1 MSYGTKRTV
10 RNALVVWGLFA
21 AAGCDNSS
29 SGIILPD
36 SNGSPG
42 ELLVVADDSVWFG
55 GTGLVVAETL
65 GGPMDGLPQSE
76 PKYKL
81 TRIPHAAFKP
91 LLQRCKALLRLVV
104 QPDSVGVYRSTD
116 VWASPQLVITVVAAR
131 AADFPEL
138 LKREQPRLEQWFG
151 EHDRAALA
159 VRLKQSAQPLPE
171 ELKVLGLN
179 QMQIPSGFGVTLA
192 KDTLVIMRLDGKKT
206 TQFLM
211 CSRSRWTP
219 EWRSRIQ
226 STRDTLLKR
235 HFEGGQP
242 ESYMATEM
250 RLAPT
255 LKPTQIDGLPAVE
268 TRGLWRTYGD
278 FMGGPFLSYA
288 VADSAGGWVYA
299 LNALVYSPG
308 TPKRLT
314 LLEFETTMRGARFRR
329 NKESGV
335 Q

>member
-1 MSYGTKRTV
+1 MNFRLPCVLQCATV
-10 RNALVVWGLFA
+10 SLAILLAV
-21 AAGCDNSS
+21 GCDSS
-29 SGIILPD
+29 PTTGRILPD

-91 LLQRCKALLRLVV
+91 LVQRSKALLRLVV
-104 QPDSVGVYRSTD
+104 QPDSVGVYRTTD
-116 VWASPQLVITVVAAR
+116 VWASPQLVVTVVAAR
-131 AADFPEL
+131 AADFPKMLQE
-138 LKREQPRLEQWFG
+138 EQARLEQWFG

-159 VRLKQSAQPLPE
+159 GRLKQSAQPLPTD
-171 ELKVLGLN
+171 LKTLGISQL
-179 QMQIPSGFGVTLA
+179 QVPSGFGVTLA
-192 KDTLVIMRLDGKKT
+192 KDTLVILRLDGKKT

-211 CSRSRWTP
+211 CTRSRWTP
-219 EWRSRIQ
+219 DWRSRIQ
-226 STRDTLLKR
+226 ATRDTLLKR

-242 ESYMATEM
+242 GSYMATEM

-288 VADSAGGWVYA
+288 VADSARGHVYH

-314 LLEFETTMRGARFRR
+314 LLEFETTLRGARFR
-329 NKESGV
+329 KG

>member
-1 MSYGTKRTV
+1 
-10 RNALVVWGLFA
+10 
-21 AAGCDNSS
+21 
-29 SGIILPD
+29 
-36 SNGSPG
+36 
-42 ELLVVADDSVWFG
+42 
-55 GTGLVVAETL
+55 
-65 GGPMDGLPQSE
+65 
-76 PKYKL
+76 
-81 TRIPHAAFKP
+81 
-91 LLQRCKALLRLVV
+91 VV
-104 QPDSVGVYRSTD
+104 QPDSVGVYRAND
-116 VWASPQLVITVVAAR
+116 VWASPQLVVTVVAAR

-138 LKREQPRLEQWFG
+138 LKREQSRLEQWFG

-159 VRLKQSAQPLPE
+159 GRLKESAQPMPE
-171 ELKVLGLN
+171 ELKTLGLN
-179 QMQIPSGFGVTLA
+179 QLQVPSGFGVTLA
-192 KDTLVIMRLDGKKT
+192 KDTLVILRLDGKKT

-219 EWRSRIQ
+219 EWRNRIQ
-226 STRDTLLKR
+226 STRDTLLKL

-255 LKPTQIDGLPAVE
+255 LKPTQVDGLPAVE

-288 VADSAGGWVYA
+288 VGDSAGGYVYA

-314 LLEFETTMRGARFRR
+314 LLEFETTLRGAKFRR
-329 NKESGV
+329 GK
-335 Q
+335 

>member
-1 MSYGTKRTV
+1 MGFGKQPLLMGATLTLAIV
-10 RNALVVWGLFA
+10 LAV
-21 AAGCDNSS
+21 GCDSDSS
-29 SGIILPD
+29 NERILPE

-91 LLQRCKALLRLVV
+91 LVQRSKALLRLVV
-104 QPDSVGVYRSTD
+104 QPDSVGVYRTTD
-116 VWASPQLVITVVAAR
+116 VWASPQLVVTVVAAR
-131 AADFPEL
+131 AADFPKML
-138 LKREQPRLEQWFG
+138 QQEQARLEQWFG
-151 EHDRAALA
+151 DHDCAALA
-159 VRLKQSAQPLPE
+159 GRLKQSAQPLPA
-171 ELKVLGLN
+171 ELKTIGISQL
-179 QMQIPSGFGVTLA
+179 QIPSGFGVTLA
-192 KDTLVIMRLDGKKT
+192 KDTLVILRLDGKKT

-211 CSRSRWTP
+211 CTRSRWTP
-219 EWRSRIQ
+219 DWRSRIQ
-226 STRDTLLKR
+226 ATRDTLLKR

-242 ESYMATEM
+242 GSYMATEM

-255 LKPTQIDGLPAVE
+255 LKPTQIDGLPALE

-288 VADSAGGWVYA
+288 VADSVQGHVYH

-314 LLEFETTMRGARFRR
+314 LLEFETTLRGARFR
-329 NKESGV
+329 KG

>member
-1 MSYGTKRTV
+1 MNFRIPYVLQCAAVSL
-10 RNALVVWGLFA
+10 ALLLAV
-21 AAGCDNSS
+21 GCNTSS
-29 SGIILPD
+29 SNERILPD

-91 LLQRCKALLRLVV
+91 LVQRSKALLRLVV
-104 QPDSVGVYRSTD
+104 QPDSVGVYRATD
-116 VWASPQLVITVVAAR
+116 VWASPQLVVTVVAAR
-131 AADFPEL
+131 AEDFPKML
-138 LKREQPRLEQWFG
+138 QKEQARLEQWFG

-159 VRLKQSAQPLPE
+159 GRLKQSAQPLPT
-171 ELKVLGLN
+171 ELKTLGIS
-179 QMQIPSGFGVTLA
+179 QIQVPSGFGVTLA
-192 KDTLVIMRLDGKKT
+192 KDTLVILRLDGKKT
-206 TQFLM
+206 TQFLL
-211 CSRSRWTP
+211 CTRSRWTP
-219 EWRSRIQ
+219 DWSSRIQ
-226 STRDTLLKR
+226 ATRDTLLKR

-242 ESYMATEM
+242 GSYMATEM

-255 LKPTQIDGLPAVE
+255 LKPTQIDGLPALE

-288 VADSAGGWVYA
+288 VADSVRGYVYG

-314 LLEFETTMRGARFRR
+314 LLEFEATLRGARFR
-329 NKESGV
+329 KG